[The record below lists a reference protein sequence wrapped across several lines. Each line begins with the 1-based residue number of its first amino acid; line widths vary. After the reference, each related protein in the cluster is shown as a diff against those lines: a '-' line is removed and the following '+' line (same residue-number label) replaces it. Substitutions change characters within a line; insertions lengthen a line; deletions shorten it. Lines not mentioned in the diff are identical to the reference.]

1 MNRLVLI
8 DGNAIMHRA
17 YHALP
22 PLTTPDGNVV
32 NVVYGFVSILLKLFH
47 DLKPT
52 HVAVAFDR
60 PGPTF
65 REKLFIKYQAQ
76 RPKMED
82 DFINQISLVH
92 ETVEAFGIPIYEMD
106 GFEADDIL
114 ATLSRQARNPKS
126 EIRNKSK
133 NQNSN
138 KETIDQIII
147 VTGDRDILQLVEDE
161 KVLVFMPTK
170 GLSEGRLYGEKEVVE
185 RMGVTPKLVA
195 DLKALSGDPSDNYPG
210 VTGIGPKTAANL
222 LREYGSVTGIYRSLE
237 EVKGKKALITQAT
250 ASKLLAG
257 RESAMLGLDLATIR
271 RDAPIAFDEKS
282 AIIETLDSPEIRK
295 KLEEFHFPS
304 LLKRLS
310 GEKKVTGEK
319 EKKKE
324 KPNSQQQLF

>member
-1 MNRLVLI
+1 M
-8 DGNAIMHRA
+8 
-17 YHALP
+17 
-22 PLTTPDGNVV
+22 
-32 NVVYGFVSILLKLFH
+32 
-47 DLKPT
+47 
-52 HVAVAFDR
+52 
-60 PGPTF
+60 
-65 REKLFIKYQAQ
+65 
-76 RPKMED
+76 
-82 DFINQISLVH
+82 
-92 ETVEAFGIPIYEMD
+92 
-106 GFEADDIL
+106 
-114 ATLSRQARNPKS
+114 
-126 EIRNKSK
+126 
-133 NQNSN
+133 
-138 KETIDQIII
+138 
-147 VTGDRDILQLVEDE
+147 VEDE